1 MAGGIVAVAIDVKS
15 FKRCQPTCKSA
26 WHPLHALR
34 PQEQAARMNEIACAH
49 RELAARVY
57 DIAHHVNRLIA
68 DALDMPCRLDSHV
81 QIVAHVDNQILHG
94 ASELAPI

>member
-1 MAGGIVAVAIDVKS
+1 MD
-15 FKRCQPTCKSA
+15 
-26 WHPLHALR
+26 
-34 PQEQAARMNEIACAH
+34 EIACAH

-57 DIAHHVNRLIA
+57 DISHHVNRLIA